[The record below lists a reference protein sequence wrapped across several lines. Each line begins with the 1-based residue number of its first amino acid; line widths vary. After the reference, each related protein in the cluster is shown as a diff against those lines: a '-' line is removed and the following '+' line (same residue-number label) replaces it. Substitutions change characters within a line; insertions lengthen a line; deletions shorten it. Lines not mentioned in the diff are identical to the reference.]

1 MNVLYYFCILII
13 LRELSVFYILYELY
27 VPPCCRILQ
36 YFLSLFHFLCC
47 ISLVGRVFG
56 NIHCVGSV
64 RVLHFPPAASGPR
77 SPERF
82 LAQLESAT
90 VEPLCLRRCFATPAL
105 LLEVSHLP
113 VPLIWSS
120 PLYSSRD
127 CSLEQSSVAVSPLR
141 RGLRPLVP
149 LRA

>member
-27 VPPCCRILQ
+27 VPPLLCFFQGRCCRILQ

-64 RVLHFPPAASGPR
+64 GVL
-77 SPERF
+77 
-82 LAQLESAT
+82 QL
-90 VEPLCLRRCFATPAL
+90 
-105 LLEVSHLP
+105 VS
-113 VPLIWSS
+113 
-120 PLYSSRD
+120 
-127 CSLEQSSVAVSPLR
+127 EE
-141 RGLRPLVP
+141 
-149 LRA
+149 